1 MTRSCALWSVINT
14 FVASAMC
21 GMRVGTLLA
30 ASGAGFIFDV
40 IYLVANALRHSEGY
54 LEEIDSLHPSLQ

>member
-1 MTRSCALWSVINT
+1 MINT

-30 ASGAGFIFDV
+30 AAGAGFIFDV